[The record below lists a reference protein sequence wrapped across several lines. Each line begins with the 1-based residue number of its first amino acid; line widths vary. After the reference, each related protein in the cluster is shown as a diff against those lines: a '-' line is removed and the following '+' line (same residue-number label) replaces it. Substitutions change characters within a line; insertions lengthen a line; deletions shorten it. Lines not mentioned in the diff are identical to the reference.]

1 MLLKN
6 ILSCTPTTFSFE
18 FFPPKTDTAWEHLF
32 HTIADLMPLSPSW
45 VSVTYGAGGTTR
57 EKTHRLV
64 VRLNNQTDLTVVSHL
79 TCVASTR
86 EDIHAI
92 LDHYEPTASI
102 TSSRYGEIP
111 PRDRH
116 GGRRPPADSAMHP
129 TWSPSSR
136 TIFPACASGLPVSL
150 RATRRPRTDS
160 GRSTISRPRSMQG
173 RTSSS
178 RSSLRQP
185 GFL

>member
-57 EKTHRLV
+57 ENTHRLV
-64 VRLNNQTDLTVVSHL
+64 VRLNKQTDLTVVSHL

-92 LDHYEPTASI
+92 LDHYEANGIDNILALRGDPRGTD
-102 TSSRYGEIP
+102 TVDGGPRRIP
-111 PRDRH
+111 LCI
-116 GGRRPPADSAMHP
+116 RPGLLHQGPF
-129 TWSPSSR
+129 SPHVHR
-136 TIFPACASGLPVSL
+136 GCRFP
-150 RATRRPRTDS
+150 
-160 GRSTISRPRSMQG
+160 
-173 RTSSS
+173 
-178 RSSLRQP
+178 
-185 GFL
+185 